1 MSDRWMSI
9 LTSTV
14 TDKKQLLHFKF
25 YSNFLPVMI
34 AAYELRS
41 DRPVQTMLAD
51 LEMEP
56 GAEEEAGPEEAG
68 VEELLA
74 AAGEHWG
81 LVMAHCAFAREN
93 QVILVSLLIISPRIT
108 LQMLTNVDKC

>member
-1 MSDRWMSI
+1 
-9 LTSTV
+9 
-14 TDKKQLLHFKF
+14 
-25 YSNFLPVMI
+25 MI

-81 LVMAHCAFAREN
+81 LVMAHCAFAVDERAMRN
-93 QVILVSLLIISPRIT
+93 VSAAQVGSLPTYRT
-108 LQMLTNVDKC
+108 